1 MAERDALGGAVLA
14 VFHGQ
19 LGERCAF
26 TEEGI
31 LYQSGGRALP
41 PDTHCFLPYGCLREA
56 KIAGGSALLLT
67 ERRRTVTRNYPIV
80 LLVGETELPRLRTV
94 LAYAQERMAAAPPA
108 QAIPLPPHP

>member
-1 MAERDALGGAVLA
+1 M
-14 VFHGQ
+14 
-19 LGERCAF
+19 
-26 TEEGI
+26 
-31 LYQSGGRALP
+31 
-41 PDTHCFLPYGCLREA
+41 PYGCLREA

>member
-1 MAERDALGGAVLA
+1 M
-14 VFHGQ
+14 FHGQ

-26 TEEGI
+26 PEEGI
-31 LYQSGGRALP
+31 LYHSGGRALP